1 MEQFTPT
8 DLYYLITFKCN
19 ERCTKCNHWKM
30 NYIED
35 IQSHLVSRLF
45 DSITSLKK
53 LLYCRWRTFNKKK
66 MISYIYLKKADNKKI
81 RTTIITNGIL
91 MNAKFID
98 MIKYFNVHIV
108 VSVDTLNQ
116 DKWKFIRGTDSYE
129 IVMNN
134 LDYALKELN
143 SNQISLQSVLAKE
156 TLDDVKQVGLFASE
170 RNVFS

>member
-1 MEQFTPT
+1 
-8 DLYYLITFKCN
+8 
-19 ERCTKCNHWKM
+19 
-30 NYIED
+30 
-35 IQSHLVSRLF
+35 
-45 DSITSLKK
+45 
-53 LLYCRWRTFNKKK
+53 
-66 MISYIYLKKADNKKI
+66 
-81 RTTIITNGIL
+81 

-170 RNVFS
+170 RNVFHSIQDYMQEGFEGSWTPLKKRTKDCL

>member
-1 MEQFTPT
+1 
-8 DLYYLITFKCN
+8 
-19 ERCTKCNHWKM
+19 
-30 NYIED
+30 
-35 IQSHLVSRLF
+35 
-45 DSITSLKK
+45 
-53 LLYCRWRTFNKKK
+53 
-66 MISYIYLKKADNKKI
+66 
-81 RTTIITNGIL
+81 

-170 RNVFS
+170 RNVFFHSIQDYMQEGFEGSWTPLKKTDKRLLVILNVLLQAEIYLLCQMVRFSHVFNKIKLMDVKKLLEI